1 MKAATAPATD
11 CRRTATLTV
20 RMSTRSGTI
29 GSPGTI
35 GKTLVW
41 RSMATAAALARATM
55 ARTLSSGRGGRLG
68 RRDRAAR
75 HQHLLELVEVD
86 AGRDLRRLEEP
97 LSALVDRDDA
107 PDRKPLR
114 EDAVEPGGD
123 ELVADLHVF
132 RPLDV
137 LQHAATVD
145 GALHD
150 ASRAGALHARVDPA
164 VVIRAEEHARV

>member
-1 MKAATAPATD
+1 RYTAVSAKAFRPSRVPENVSRKYPSMKAATAPATD

-97 LSALVDRDDA
+97 LS
-107 PDRKPLR
+107 
-114 EDAVEPGGD
+114 
-123 ELVADLHVF
+123 
-132 RPLDV
+132 
-137 LQHAATVD
+137 
-145 GALHD
+145 
-150 ASRAGALHARVDPA
+150 
-164 VVIRAEEHARV
+164 